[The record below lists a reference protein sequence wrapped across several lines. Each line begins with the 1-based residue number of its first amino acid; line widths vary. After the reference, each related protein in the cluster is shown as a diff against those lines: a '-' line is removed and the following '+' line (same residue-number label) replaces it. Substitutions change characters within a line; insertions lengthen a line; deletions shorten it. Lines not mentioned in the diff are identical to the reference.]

1 MLLYVEHDDADTPKE
16 TKTKKIAA
24 VLLTDDECVDSDIE
38 DWVVVSRREVVNIAM
53 SARTFSNPGVGYT
66 KFGERSIKDERM

>member
-16 TKTKKIAA
+16 TKIKKIAA

-38 DWVVVSRREVVNIAM
+38 DWVVVSRREMVNI
-53 SARTFSNPGVGYT
+53 SDVS
-66 KFGERSIKDERM
+66 KDVLKSRGWLHKVWREKH